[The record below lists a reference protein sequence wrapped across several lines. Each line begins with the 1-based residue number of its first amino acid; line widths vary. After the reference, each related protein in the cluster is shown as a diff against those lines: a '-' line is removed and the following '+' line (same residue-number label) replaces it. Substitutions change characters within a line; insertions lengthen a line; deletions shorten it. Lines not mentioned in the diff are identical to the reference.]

1 LTPPLHSGSELS
13 VCPVTIVNGDHRME
27 SSCAQLALLHLPTLK
42 AKSSR
47 VSLEGGEETSTDDSD
62 YSVHDAQHYS
72 DEKEPDTKLREAPAM
87 AVVTQSCHSNNP
99 TIDTKNADEAPA
111 ENDRQ
116 NSGLGG
122 DQNDHHDNSGDNDN
136 GVAGSMDTDQQ
147 VARSDVVSHMAAAVV
162 LVGTVTDH
170 PDVSGTGTC
179 SSTTATTTATTTGT
193 TTTRH
198 RTKKAHTCHRQKRN
212 AVVVVRSSVKG
223 ARAAYMAQARSIR
236 SGSARLKPIP
246 EATLTR
252 AQRIT
257 I

>member
-1 LTPPLHSGSELS
+1 
-13 VCPVTIVNGDHRME
+13 ME

-42 AKSSR
+42 AKSST

-62 YSVHDAQHYS
+62 DSVHDAQHHGD
-72 DEKEPDTKLREAPAM
+72 DEKEPDTKLREARALT
-87 AVVTQSCHSNNP
+87 VVTQWCLPSNNP
-99 TIDTKNADEAPA
+99 AIDTKNADAAAA

-136 GVAGSMDTDQQ
+136 GVAGPMDADQQ
-147 VARSDVVSHMAAAVV
+147 IAPSDVESHMAAAVV

-170 PDVSGTGTC
+170 PGSGGTGTC
-179 SSTTATTTATTTGT
+179 STTTATTTST
-193 TTTRH
+193 TTARH
-198 RTKKAHTCHRQKRN
+198 RTKNALVCHRRKRN